1 MVSLNRE
8 TNDSYDFP
16 LDFLLDEKN
25 KSLHILV
32 TFSFSVIIT
41 QEELNITSITGS
53 IRNPGTSLLGF
64 CLQESYYHVKKKD
77 ANRVLLHV

>member
-8 TNDSYDFP
+8 TNGSYDFP
-16 LDFLLDEKN
+16 LNFRLEEKN
-25 KSLHILV
+25 KSLHILA
-32 TFSFSVIIT
+32 TIRFSVIIT

-53 IRNPGTSLLGF
+53 IRNPGTGPLGS

-77 ANRVLLHV
+77 ANRALFHL

>member
-25 KSLHILV
+25 KSLHILA
-32 TFSFSVIIT
+32 TIRFSVIIT
-41 QEELNITSITGS
+41 QEELNIISITGP
-53 IRNPGTSLLGF
+53 IRNPGTSLLGS
-64 CLQESYYHVKKKD
+64 CLQESY
-77 ANRVLLHV
+77 